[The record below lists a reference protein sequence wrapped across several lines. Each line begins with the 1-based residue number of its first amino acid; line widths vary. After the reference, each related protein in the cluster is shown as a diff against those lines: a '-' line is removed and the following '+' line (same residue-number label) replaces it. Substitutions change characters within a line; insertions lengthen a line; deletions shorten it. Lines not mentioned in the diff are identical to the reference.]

1 MNRFIVVRG
10 LKSSTSSSVTGENRD
25 NLSIMTMKSTEVQ
38 TLGAL
43 EMSNLYTCT
52 VPQNDRLGYA
62 NLLLKKLQ
70 TRVSTPIDA
79 GYYY

>member
-1 MNRFIVVRG
+1 
-10 LKSSTSSSVTGENRD
+10 
-25 NLSIMTMKSTEVQ
+25 MTMKSTEVQ